1 MRKLDNAL
9 LKRMAEK
16 NNVRNCNR
24 NIVLVIT
31 VFVTTFV
38 VATIISLCVNQIEQQ
53 HLWNLKQGEENREIE
68 SIIYILLMSGVFVL
82 IAGFLIINNVM
93 SASLS
98 RDTRLYG
105 LLKAVGMSQKQIT
118 AMILKQIRSFCII
131 AISLGLVVSIFTTKI
146 FVPMFFRMYTQF
158 SLEEQAIIF
167 HPMVFIAT
175 AVFIYGTTLVGAYK
189 PVKMAAQLSPVEAVK
204 FSEYGYFYK
213 K

>member
-118 AMILKQIRSFCII
+118 AMILNLNSRLKIIHCSQSFD
-131 AISLGLVVSIFTTKI
+131 
-146 FVPMFFRMYTQF
+146 F
-158 SLEEQAIIF
+158 SNFLQNS
-167 HPMVFIAT
+167 V
-175 AVFIYGTTLVGAYK
+175 
-189 PVKMAAQLSPVEAVK
+189 
-204 FSEYGYFYK
+204 
-213 K
+213 

>member
-175 AVFIYGTTLVGAYK
+175 AVFKIGRAHV
-189 PVKMAAQLSPVEAVK
+189 
-204 FSEYGYFYK
+204 
-213 K
+213 